1 MLDFMPSILA
11 ASFAMLT
18 DPGFIRGLLA
28 RGLWARVVLAAL
40 ALSLSGCAWLDAQ
53 QHQIALRPTP
63 GKPAGTAPDHQLF
76 KPKDERR
83 LLPIAA
89 HGRQRADGAPAT
101 TPDLV
106 AVWWLPHADPDAP
119 SLLYLHGTFRNLY
132 RNLPKINALREAGFS
147 VLAVDYRGWGDSTA
161 IIPTEATITA
171 DAALAWAEFKRRQPD
186 PALRVIF
193 GHSMGGSVAVRLASG
208 LRGAPDAGKARDYA
222 ALVLE
227 STFTR
232 MPDVAGEAGVVGR
245 LLARWTTIE
254 FDSLSRIDQIDAPL
268 HMLHSAKDDTVPI
281 ALGRR
286 LRDAARPGVQWTEF
300 AEGTHSRLHS
310 EVPQQYRQLLGAVAK
325 AVRDGAQSR

>member
-1 MLDFMPSILA
+1 
-11 ASFAMLT
+11 
-18 DPGFIRGLLA
+18 LLIF
-28 RGLWARVVLAAL
+28 L
-40 ALSLSGCAWLDAQ
+40 ALSLTGCAWLDAK
-53 QHQIALRPTP
+53 QHQIALRPAP

-76 KPKDERR
+76 KATDERR

-106 AVWWLPHADPDAP
+106 AVWWLPHADPKAP
-119 SLLYLHGTFRNLY
+119 ALLYLHGTFRNLY

-171 DAALAWAEFKRRQPD
+171 DAALAWQEFKRRQPN

-193 GHSMGGSVAVRLASG
+193 GHSMGGSVAVRLAST
-208 LRGAPDAGKARDYA
+208 LRGAPDAGAARDYA

-232 MPDVAGEAGVVGR
+232 MPAVAGEAGAVGR
-245 LLARWTTIE
+245 VLARLTTIE
-254 FDSLSRIDQIDAPL
+254 FDSISRIDQIDAPL
-268 HMLHSAKDDTVPI
+268 YMLHGAKDNTVPI

-286 LRDAARPGVQWTEF
+286 LRDAARPGVQWTEIP
-300 AEGTHSRLHS
+300 EGTHSRLHS
-310 EVPQQYRQLLGAVAK
+310 EVPQQYQQFMGAVAN
-325 AVRDGAQSR
+325 AVRNGAKAR